1 MDRSSFEKSPQVC
14 LVENL
19 TNVICGLINL
29 ERNVDIGFNDITIT
43 ALAMKRNKRDKFTS
57 AFLQYL

>member
-19 TNVICGLINL
+19 TNVICGFINL